1 MTKTTIK
8 NFVAE
13 LLQQDEE
20 LKRIY
25 KRREEIAE
33 KAKKA
38 GCYDEMWETLYADG
52 ESHCEF

>member
-1 MTKTTIK
+1 MTKLEMEAIVT
-8 NFVAE
+8 E
-13 LLQQDEE
+13 LLLQDVE

-38 GCYDEMWETLYADG
+38 GCHDEMWEMLFADG
-52 ESHCEF
+52 ESHANF